1 MIVSSWSGQCDEGIE
16 LCKFVGYIPDYLF
29 TFFDDVIFVEQVAGW
44 VAEDCQ
50 FREGDEV
57 RTFFGCAECC
67 GANFVGVAR
76 EVADGG
82 IYLAE
87 RYFHIAVIVRL
98 FLVVYF
104 SLTRI
109 VFVSSIFFDHIAR
122 GGNMGEPSG
131 FRETLMGDV

>member
-1 MIVSSWSGQCDEGIE
+1 MIVSSGSGQCDEGIV
-16 LCKFVGYIPDYLF
+16 LCKFVGYIPDFLF

-57 RTFFGCAECC
+57 STFFGCAEGC

-82 IYLAE
+82 IDLSE
-87 RYFHIAVIVRL
+87 CDFHVAVIVRL
-98 FLVVYF
+98 FPVDYF

-109 VFVSSIFFDHIAR
+109 VLVSSIFFDHIAR

-131 FRETLMGDV
+131 FCETLMGDI